1 MFPCTRCGL
10 CCRNLKLNP
19 DLQFLDGGDGTC
31 RFLDEGANECKIFQD
46 RPVCCRVDEMYEKFF
61 SGELLLDEYLRMNVD
76 VCLSLQ
82 ERAGIPEEE
91 RIRYEF

>member
-10 CCRNLKLNP
+10 CCRSLDMNK
-19 DLQFLDGGDGTC
+19 DLQFLDRGDGTC
-31 RFLDEGANECKIFQD
+31 RYLNCETNECKDYQN
-46 RPVCCRVDEMYEKFF
+46 RPLYCRVDEMYEKFF